1 MILCHIG
8 LIKIYCWLMEKK
20 EKEPMDELNKA
31 FEEFD
36 IETPLTLTNEDKLDE
51 GEDDP

>member
-1 MILCHIG
+1 
-8 LIKIYCWLMEKK
+8 MEKK

-36 IETPLTLTNEDKLDE
+36 IETPLNLTNEDKLDE
-51 GEDDP
+51 GDYSKAWANLSGCKG